1 MSKFKIAFAFVIL
14 ASVLNCSRISEK
26 IEEKVNKKID
36 EKVDEQLNKIDSNFK
51 KMNIDSLK
59 MMMDSLSE
67 KTKNIDK
74 DNDKDRAK
82 HK

>member
-1 MSKFKIAFAFVIL
+1 MSKLKIFLAFIVL
-14 ASVLNCSRISEK
+14 ASILNCSRISQK

-51 KMNIDSLK
+51 KMNLDSLK
-59 MMMDSLSE
+59 MVMDSLTE

-74 DNDKDRAK
+74 DKDRAK